1 MTSEDYPDWKLLQHQ
16 NWKKKNWKKIMPK
29 TITPEELLVR
39 YDNGERDFSGI
50 DLVLSSEAFF
60 CYTGIELRNIVLRD
74 ILLRGAVLKEVDM
87 REIDLSGADL
97 GGIFMENCNLHKATI
112 QDANLRGA
120 CLQECTF
127 NDVDLRGSNLDYI
140 NASFS
145 SFRGAKIPSFEKA
158 ILVRTNF
165 EGATGSDGKSSKI
178 CGRYSNNWL
187 CNTIMPDGKEIIEA
201 KFC

>member
-1 MTSEDYPDWKLLQHQ
+1 MTWEHYPDWKAFQHQ
-16 NWKKKNWKKIMPK
+16 NWKKIQPKK
-29 TITPEELLVR
+29 ITPEELLVR

-60 CYTGIELRNIVLRD
+60 VYTGIELRGLVLRNIVLRGA
-74 ILLRGAVLKEVDM
+74 ILQEVDM

-97 GGIFMENCNLHKATI
+97 GGIFLENCNLHKATI

-120 CLQECTF
+120 CLHECTF
-127 NDVDLRGSNLDYI
+127 NDVDLRGSNLNYI

-145 SFRGAKIPSFEKA
+145 SFRRAKLSSFENA

-165 EGATGSDGKSSKI
+165 EGATIDDSVSNSKI
-178 CGRYSNNWL
+178 CFYFSNNFL
-187 CNTIMPDGKEIIEA
+187 YNTILPDGSEVREA
-201 KFC
+201 KLC

>member
-1 MTSEDYPDWKLLQHQ
+1 MASEHYPDWKAFQHQ
-16 NWKKKNWKKIMPK
+16 NRKKIKPK

-50 DLVLSSEAFF
+50 DLVVSSEAFF
-60 CYTGIELRNIVLRD
+60 DYTGIELKGLVLKNIV
-74 ILLRGAVLKEVDM
+74 LRGAVLREVDLT
-87 REIDLSGADL
+87 EVDLSGADL
-97 GGIFMENCNLHKATI
+97 GGIFMDNCNLYKATI

-120 CLQECTF
+120 CLSECTF

-145 SFRGAKIPSFEKA
+145 SFRGAKIPSFENA

-165 EGATGSDGKSSKI
+165 EGATGSDGKNSII
-178 CGRYSNNWL
+178 CGKYSNNWL
-187 CNTIMPDGKEIIEA
+187 YNTIMPNGSKIIEA
-201 KFC
+201 KLC